1 MIISKIIKLILA
13 TFIIIN
19 FCLNTIASE
28 EIKLRG
34 KGGKIKKSGGIVK
47 IKASSNMMKIEK
59 FKKTFE
65 DYYSHVEKEK
75 ISVFPFQKSLVE

>member
-34 KGGKIKKSGGIVK
+34 KGGKIKKSGGIV
-47 IKASSNMMKIEK
+47 N
-59 FKKTFE
+59 
-65 DYYSHVEKEK
+65 
-75 ISVFPFQKSLVE
+75 L